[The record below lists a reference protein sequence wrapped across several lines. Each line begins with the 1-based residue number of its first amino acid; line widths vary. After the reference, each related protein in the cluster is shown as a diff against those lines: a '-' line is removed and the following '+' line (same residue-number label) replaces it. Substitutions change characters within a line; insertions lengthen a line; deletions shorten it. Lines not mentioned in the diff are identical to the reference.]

1 MRVLFQVLLNLG
13 ASSNVVDIFNASSGL
28 WSVAALEGPRTFL
41 AAVSLIE
48 HGLVFFAG
56 GFDGLASERVDLFNA
71 SSGNWAYNYRNLSLP
86 RFGLAAASLP
96 GQGLVLFA
104 GGRGMSK
111 LFTSH
116 CDFGNFFLYFFD
128 LL

>member
-1 MRVLFQVLLNLG
+1 MCVLFQVLLTLG

-48 HGLVFFAG
+48 HGLVFLAG
-56 GFDGLASERVDLFNA
+56 GFDGLASERVDLFDA
-71 SSGNWAYNYRNLSLP
+71 SSGNWIYNYRNLSLP
-86 RFGLAAASLP
+86 RFGLAATSLP

-104 GGRGMSK
+104 GGSGMSK
-111 LFTSH
+111 LFTSL
-116 CDFGNFFLYFFD
+116 CEFGNFLWNFFD
-128 LL
+128 ML